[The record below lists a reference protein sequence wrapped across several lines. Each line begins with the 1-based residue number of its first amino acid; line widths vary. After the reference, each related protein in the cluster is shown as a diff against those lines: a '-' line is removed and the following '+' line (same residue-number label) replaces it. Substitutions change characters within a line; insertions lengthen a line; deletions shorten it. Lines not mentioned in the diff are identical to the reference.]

1 MENVIVE
8 TCDNEQV
15 KALKRQIISLEAQ
28 LEIQKEQASALKGGC
43 LLKSEAIDY
52 YPGEQLD
59 FIISILQQVK
69 ERCPEGSRPYD
80 IIESLLSLNKPVG
93 RGQEI
98 LNELNR
104 IFKKG
109 MPSTESDITALKSIG
124 FTYTQSRKHPK
135 LRFQDKYMFVLP
147 STTSDKHRSSKNCL
161 AEINKCLAISQKV

>member
-1 MENVIVE
+1 MENTIIEANDSEYVKELKKKIV
-8 TCDNEQV
+8 
-15 KALKRQIISLEAQ
+15 SLEVQ
-28 LEIQKEQASALKGGC
+28 LEIQKAQAASLKGGG

-59 FIISILQQVK
+59 FIISVLKQVK
-69 ERCPEGSRPYD
+69 KRCPERSSPYD

-98 LNELNR
+98 LDELSR

-109 MPSTESDITALKSIG
+109 MPETESDIAALKSIG

-147 STTSDKHRSSKNCL
+147 STTSDKHRSAKNCL
-161 AEINKCLAISQKV
+161 AEINKCLAIKQKV

>member
-1 MENVIVE
+1 MENIIIE
-8 TCDNEQV
+8 AGDSEQV
-15 KALKRQIISLEAQ
+15 KTLKRQIIRLEAQ
-28 LEIQKEQASALKGGC
+28 LEIQKTQVAALKGGG

-59 FIISILQQVK
+59 FVLSVLQQVK
-69 ERCPEGSRPYD
+69 ARCPEGSRPYD

-98 LNELNR
+98 LDELSR
-104 IFKKG
+104 IFKNG
-109 MPSTESDITALKSIG
+109 MPETERDVAALKSIG

-147 STTSDKHRSSKNCL
+147 GTTGDKHQSAKNCL
-161 AEINKCLAISQKV
+161 TEISKCLAMSQKV